1 MRLLSILI
9 LSLTFTLSTFANSA
23 IKNPFLW
30 EVTKDQEQFYLFG
43 TMHLG
48 DPDLQVLPVK
58 LQNIIKNSETVYT
71 EVPMDFSTQLK
82 AARAVMREDNAT
94 LKEILPEKLY
104 AASEAY
110 VKQINPALNLVLFEK
125 MKVWVVSTT
134 LTMLK
139 HQLKYPTVE
148 AIDKVIYRYAL
159 SQKIKVDGIEKVEE
173 QLDLMDSFTL
183 EEQIINL
190 EATLMYLNGTQDFV
204 DELKQYYLSGDA
216 KKVMGF
222 IESTMFQI
230 PKYQKLEEKFMQRVL
245 YDRNVNMAKRIDAVL
260 KKNSQKQYLFA
271 FGVMHFLGEKS
282 VIEYLEDYGY
292 SVKRL

>member
-9 LSLTFTLSTFANSA
+9 LSLTFTLTTFANST

-30 EVTKDQEQFYLFG
+30 EVTKGKEQFYLFG

-48 DPDLQVLPVK
+48 DPDLQVLPEK

-148 AIDKVIYRYAL
+148 AIDKVIYKYAL

-190 EATLMYLNGTQDFV
+190 EATLIYLNGTQDFV
-204 DELKQYYLSGDA
+204 DELKQHYLSGDA

>member
-9 LSLTFTLSTFANSA
+9 LSLTFTLGTLANSA
-23 IKNPFLW
+23 MKNPFLW
-30 EVTKDQEQFYLFG
+30 EVTKGKEQFYLFG

-148 AIDKVIYRYAL
+148 AIDKVIYKYAL

-190 EATLMYLNGTQDFV
+190 EATLIYLNGTQDFV
-204 DELKQYYLSGDA
+204 DELKQHYLSGDA

>member
-9 LSLTFTLSTFANSA
+9 LSLTFTLSTLANSA

-30 EVTKDQEQFYLFG
+30 EVTKDKEQFYLFG

-48 DPDLQVLPVK
+48 DPDLQVLPEK

-71 EVPMDFSTQLK
+71 EIPMDFSTQLK
-82 AARAVMREDNAT
+82 AVRAVMREDNAT

-104 AASEAY
+104 TASEAY

-139 HQLKYPTVE
+139 HQLKYPTLE
-148 AIDKVIYRYAL
+148 AIDKVIYEYAL
-159 SQKIKVDGIEKVEE
+159 SQKVEVAGIEKVEE

-204 DELKQYYLSGDA
+204 DELKQHYLSGDA

>member
-9 LSLTFTLSTFANSA
+9 LSLTFTLGTLANST

-30 EVTKDQEQFYLFG
+30 EVTKGKEQFYLFG

-148 AIDKVIYRYAL
+148 AIDKVIYKYAL

-190 EATLMYLNGTQDFV
+190 EATLIYLNGTQDFV
-204 DELKQYYLSGDA
+204 DELKQHYLSGDA

>member
-9 LSLTFTLSTFANSA
+9 LSLSFTLTTFANSA
-23 IKNPFLW
+23 MKNPFLW
-30 EVTKDQEQFYLFG
+30 EVTKDKEQFYLFG

-71 EVPMDFSTQLK
+71 EIPMDFSTQLK
-82 AARAVMREDNAT
+82 AVRAVMREDNAT

-104 AASEAY
+104 TASEAY

-125 MKVWVVSTT
+125 MKVWAVSTT

-139 HQLKYPTVE
+139 HQLKYPTLE
-148 AIDKVIYRYAL
+148 AIDKVIYEYAQ
-159 SQKIKVDGIEKVEE
+159 SQKVKVAGIEKVEE

-204 DELKQYYLSGDA
+204 DELKQHYLSGDA

-245 YDRNVNMAKRIDAVL
+245 YDRNVNMAKRIDAVV